1 MYTAAILAGGQA
13 RRMGGQPKALLPIG
27 GSRIIDHQLMAV
39 REIADHVAIVAN
51 DHALYE
57 SLGVPIW
64 PDIRP
69 GCGPLGGILTALVHA
84 TTPITLVLAG
94 DMPFI
99 TVRFLQY
106 LADSG
111 RDVDVAI
118 PRTTEGYQPLCAAYN
133 QRCIE
138 VIQKHLDTRTN
149 KVTDFLPA
157 VTVRELG
164 PTDTAS
170 FDPAGTLFFN
180 VNSPN
185 DYETALKLCP
195 ETRRPS
201 SAQ

>member
-13 RRMGGQPKALLPIG
+13 RRMGGRPKALLPIG
-27 GSRIIDHQLMAV
+27 GSRIIDRQLITL
-39 REIADHVAIVAN
+39 REITDHVAIVAS
-51 DHALYE
+51 DHALYK

-84 TTPITLVLAG
+84 TTPITLVIAG
-94 DMPFI
+94 DMPFV

-133 QRCIE
+133 QRCIK
-138 VIQKHLDTRTN
+138 VIQQHLDARAN
-149 KVTDFLPA
+149 KVTDLLQN

-164 PTDTAS
+164 PTDTES

-185 DYETALKLCP
+185 DYETALKICP
-195 ETRRPS
+195 DTHRS
-201 SAQ
+201 KSAQ

>member
-27 GSRIIDHQLMAV
+27 GSRIIDRQLMAV

-84 TTPITLVLAG
+84 KTTITLVIGG
-94 DMPFI
+94 DMPFV
-99 TVRFLQY
+99 TGRFLKY
-106 LADSG
+106 LAASG

-133 QRCIE
+133 RRCIK

-149 KVTDFLPA
+149 KVTDLLPN

-164 PTDTAS
+164 PTDIAS
-170 FDPAGTLFFN
+170 FDPTGTLFFN
-180 VNSPN
+180 INSPN
-185 DYETALKLCP
+185 DYETALDLFQKRYNP
-195 ETRRPS
+195 K

>member
-27 GSRIIDHQLMAV
+27 GSRIIDRQLTAV

-84 TTPITLVLAG
+84 KTPITLVIAG
-94 DMPFI
+94 DMPFV
-99 TVRFLQY
+99 TAQFLQY
-106 LADSG
+106 LAGSG

-118 PRTTEGYQPLCAAYN
+118 PRTTDGYQPLCAAYN
-133 QRCIE
+133 QRCIK

-149 KVTDFLPA
+149 KVTDFLPN

-170 FDPAGTLFFN
+170 FDPTGTLFFN
-180 VNSPN
+180 INSPN
-185 DYETALKLCP
+185 DYATALKLCQEP
-195 ETRRPS
+195 HRSKST
-201 SAQ
+201 Q